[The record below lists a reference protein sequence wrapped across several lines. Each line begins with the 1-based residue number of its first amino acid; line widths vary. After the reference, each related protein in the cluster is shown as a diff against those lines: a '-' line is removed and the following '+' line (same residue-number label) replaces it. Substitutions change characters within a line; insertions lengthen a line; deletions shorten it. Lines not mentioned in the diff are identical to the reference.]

1 MFSLGRES
9 EVIANISV
17 DKDMINIVKVSRKL
31 RISLIRIG
39 KTFKNLLSV
48 NFDDVIA
55 LMITDMLHYNEE
67 MSF

>member
-1 MFSLGRES
+1 
-9 EVIANISV
+9 
-17 DKDMINIVKVSRKL
+17 MINIVKVTRKL

-55 LMITDMLHYNEE
+55 LMITDMLHYNQE